1 MNNTNY
7 KVDNFIMEW
16 ENFMDKKQCDDY
28 IQSFERAK
36 DSGFTVNRFNSHS
49 LKRHHVDDT
58 QLYSQDVIEANKM
71 LGVDDLTYESFS
83 KIFRS
88 FMEKFW
94 TEAYS
99 EYANKYSYILDTKKH
114 AIRLLKIQKTEVGGG
129 YHSWHT
135 ENTSLDMSARL
146 LTFTLYLNDIGDGG
160 ETEFL
165 YYPKRIKPKTGKLVM
180 WPAGFTHTHRGNPP
194 LDGTKYILTG
204 WIEYIE

>member
-7 KVDNFIMEW
+7 KIDNFIMEW
-16 ENFMDKKQCDDY
+16 ENFMDKTQCDDY

-36 DSGFTVNRFNSHS
+36 DSGFTANRFNSHN

-83 KIFRS
+83 KMFRS

-135 ENTSLDMSARL
+135 ENTALDLSGRL
-146 LTFTLYLNDIGDGG
+146 LTFTLYLNDINDGG

-165 YYPKRIKPKTGKLVM
+165 YYPKRVTPKAGKLVM

-194 LDGTKYILTG
+194 LKDTKYILTG
-204 WIEYIE
+204 WVEYIE